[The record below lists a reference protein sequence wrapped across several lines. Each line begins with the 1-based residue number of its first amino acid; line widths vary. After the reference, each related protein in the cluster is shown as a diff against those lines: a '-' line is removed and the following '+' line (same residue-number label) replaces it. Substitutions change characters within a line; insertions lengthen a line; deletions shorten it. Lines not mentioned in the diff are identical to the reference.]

1 MRTQNPQSGEEGLK
15 DENTEPRTHSQGG
28 GELLKIENPEPTV
41 RGGGVEG

>member
-1 MRTQNPQSGEEGLK
+1 MRTQNP
-15 DENTEPRTHSQGG
+15 EPTVGGGG

>member
-1 MRTQNPQSGEEGLK
+1 MRTQNP
-15 DENTEPRTHSQGG
+15 EPTVRG